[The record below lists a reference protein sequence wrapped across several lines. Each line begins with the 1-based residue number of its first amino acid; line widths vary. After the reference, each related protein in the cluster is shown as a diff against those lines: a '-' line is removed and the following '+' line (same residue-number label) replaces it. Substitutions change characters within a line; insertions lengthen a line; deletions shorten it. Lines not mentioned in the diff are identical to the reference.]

1 MSHLPSKH
9 NVIRAR
15 SIVNVQ
21 NDQACVQILNPTHEW
36 LYLKANEPVARVD
49 SLEKQAILCEI
60 DDCSPKSIST
70 LITNSPSCN
79 TKPHSKTPSDTSIP
93 CINELQTDTQYIE
106 TAISLGVDLSHSTLT
121 PEQKRRLL
129 VLIGKNRDVFA
140 TCTAESCH
148 TNLYPHK
155 IITKDVPPVRR
166 PQYRTN
172 PEQKAEIERQTRDL
186 EEHRI
191 ISK

>member
-1 MSHLPSKH
+1 M
-9 NVIRAR
+9 
-15 SIVNVQ
+15 
-21 NDQACVQILNPTHEW
+21 
-36 LYLKANEPVARVD
+36 KANEPVARVD

-60 DDCSPKSIST
+60 DDCSPESIST

-79 TKPHSKTPSDTSIP
+79 AKPHSKTPSDTSIP

-106 TAISLGVDLSHSTLT
+106 TAKSLGVDLSQSTLT
-121 PEQKRRLL
+121 PEQQRRLL

-140 TCTAESCH
+140 TYTAESCH

-155 IITKDVPPVRR
+155 IIAKDVTPVRR

-186 EEHRI
+186 EEHGI
-191 ISK
+191 ISKSNTLWQALFYLLRKRMENIVLQ